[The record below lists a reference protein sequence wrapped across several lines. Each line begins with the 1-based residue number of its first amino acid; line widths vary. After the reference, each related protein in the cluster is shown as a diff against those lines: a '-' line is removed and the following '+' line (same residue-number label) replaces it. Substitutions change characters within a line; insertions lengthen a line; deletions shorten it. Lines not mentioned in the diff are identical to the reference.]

1 MLIRQRVDTQP
12 HGHQLVIHV
21 PCTEVSVASF
31 SVLLFAREGE
41 TFTIAIGA
49 LYVVSY
55 HHQVNNEDVCFLLPS
70 MPYHSSTLLLRI
82 ANPAQRER
90 QSDNEHLPL
99 LSCKS
104 L

>member
-1 MLIRQRVDTQP
+1 MVHI
-12 HGHQLVIHV
+12 
-21 PCTEVSVASF
+21 PCAEIPIPCF
-31 SVLLFAREGE
+31 RVLLFPREGE